1 MLIQPPVTSV
11 RPMGVKRESSV
22 TFQEFVPT
30 LKVVLQSEKGQE
42 QTSGIAVWVSM
53 HWFRPV
59 PLPLNADM

>member
-1 MLIQPPVTSV
+1 
-11 RPMGVKRESSV
+11 MGVKRESSV

-59 PLPLNADM
+59 SLPLNADM